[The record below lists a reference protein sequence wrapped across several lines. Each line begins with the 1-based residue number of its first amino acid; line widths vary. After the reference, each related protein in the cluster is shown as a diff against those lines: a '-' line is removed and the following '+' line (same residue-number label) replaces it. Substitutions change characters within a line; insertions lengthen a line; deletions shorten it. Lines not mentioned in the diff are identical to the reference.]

1 MTAFGSRL
9 FVTPKDNGQDFFG
22 LMPCYGNDHDKPS
35 GKGLAPCYNFKMSKA
50 PAKRVPKT
58 YTIGLRGFA
67 KISAV
72 EGIQL
77 SPEMVRD
84 LREFDRQG
92 LSVEER
98 RAYIARKYGKVR

>member
-1 MTAFGSRL
+1 MRRWDDGFRAFVLYS
-9 FVTPKDNGQDFFG
+9 N
-22 LMPCYGNDHDKPS
+22 
-35 GKGLAPCYNFKMSKA
+35 MSKILA
-50 PAKRVPKT
+50 KPAKCSSKAF
-58 YTIGLRGFA
+58 TIGLRGFA